1 MSFFSMKFS
10 KDRKAVLHEFQNT
23 AGIKFKNIELLDLA
37 FHHRSFSNENL
48 QHLRLNNERLEFL
61 GDAVLGMVTAT
72 RLYKTMEDKLEGDL
86 AKIKAVVVSEPVL
99 SEIALRL
106 GIDKYLVLGKGEEQ
120 SGGRK
125 KKAILADAME
135 AVIGAY
141 YIDSGF
147 KLAEEFVLRNII
159 PEIEKA
165 VDSKHI
171 RDYKTLLQ
179 ECFQKKYKM
188 CPVYE
193 LVNKTG
199 PEHDKT
205 FWTNVILNNVKYGPA
220 KGKNK
225 KEAEQAAAKLAW
237 EMINLPLDDNLDDK

>member
-1 MSFFSMKFS
+1 MSRFSPVFS
-10 KDRKAVLHEFQNT
+10 KERKEILIEFQHMAN
-23 AGIKFKNIELLDLA
+23 IKFKNVDLLDLA
-37 FHHRSFSNENL
+37 FHHRSFSNENQ
-48 QHLRLNNERLEFL
+48 QHVRVNNERLEFL
-61 GDAVLGMVTAT
+61 GDAVLGMATASH
-72 RLYKTMEDKLEGDL
+72 LYESMEDKPEGDL

-106 GIDKYLVLGKGEEQ
+106 GIDKCLVLGKGEEQ

-141 YIDSGF
+141 YLDSGF
-147 KLAEEFVLRNII
+147 RLAEEFVLRNII
-159 PEIEKA
+159 PEIEK
-165 VDSKHI
+165 VLDNKHI

-179 ECFQKKYKM
+179 EYFQKKYKM

-193 LVNKTG
+193 LVKKTG
-199 PEHDKT
+199 PEHDRT
-205 FWTNVILNNVKYGPA
+205 FWTNVILNNVTYGPA
-220 KGKNK
+220 AGKNK

-237 EMINLPLDDNLDDK
+237 EMIKSENE

>member
-1 MSFFSMKFS
+1 
-10 KDRKAVLHEFQNT
+10 
-23 AGIKFKNIELLDLA
+23 
-37 FHHRSFSNENL
+37 
-48 QHLRLNNERLEFL
+48 
-61 GDAVLGMVTAT
+61 
-72 RLYKTMEDKLEGDL
+72 MEDKLEGDL

-165 VDSKHI
+165 GDSKHI

-179 ECFQKKYKM
+179 ECFQKKYK
-188 CPVYE
+188 
-193 LVNKTG
+193 
-199 PEHDKT
+199 
-205 FWTNVILNNVKYGPA
+205 
-220 KGKNK
+220 
-225 KEAEQAAAKLAW
+225 
-237 EMINLPLDDNLDDK
+237 INDVRSLFHSSGLQSFS